1 MDIIGFIELIE
12 KHGLIVV
19 LFMLGWMYLHFQFKR
34 VDARFEGVDKRID
47 GMEKDINARID
58 GMEKD
63 INARIDG
70 MEKNIDKNIK
80 EIKDGFVEHE
90 RKCEE
95 KHQQFI
101 EYMKEH
107 AGRISHME
115 GRLDER
121 QQ

>member
-34 VDARFEGVDKRID
+34 VDARFEGVDK
-47 GMEKDINARID
+47 RID